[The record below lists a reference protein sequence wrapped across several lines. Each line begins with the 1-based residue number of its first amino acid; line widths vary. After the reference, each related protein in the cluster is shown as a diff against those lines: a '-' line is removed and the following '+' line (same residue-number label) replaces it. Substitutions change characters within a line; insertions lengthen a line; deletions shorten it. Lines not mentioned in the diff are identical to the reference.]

1 LIVACIRKIVLSF
14 NKYLTGILYGVFVNL
29 GIRFL
34 ILPLTPLPQQPF
46 ELSRAFIDWVL
57 FGIVFGVP
65 VVYNADKYYADKE
78 KLQLV

>member
-1 LIVACIRKIVLSF
+1 
-14 NKYLTGILYGVFVNL
+14 
-29 GIRFL
+29 
-34 ILPLTPLPQQPF
+34 LPVRPF